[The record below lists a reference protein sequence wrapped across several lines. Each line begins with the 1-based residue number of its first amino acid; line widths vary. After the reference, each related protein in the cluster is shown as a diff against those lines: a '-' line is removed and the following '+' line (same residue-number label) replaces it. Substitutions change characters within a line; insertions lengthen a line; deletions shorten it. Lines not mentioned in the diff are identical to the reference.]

1 MLIFFCVCM
10 ACIDNSIL
18 YCIDISYV
26 FKCSFLNELRSIKID
41 DVHAIL
47 YQIVLILL

>member
-1 MLIFFCVCM
+1 MLIFFVSVWPVLT
-10 ACIDNSIL
+10 IVY

-41 DVHAIL
+41 DVHA
-47 YQIVLILL
+47 VF